1 MKFFQGKFAQ
11 LHWWMLAFTAAL
23 FLIVGLFVDLNPQ
36 VGGNFFFSSNDAAF
50 KESAKIDR
58 LFPSGSQ
65 LIVSVASPD
74 ISSTR
79 YLKRL
84 GALTQELEGV
94 PSVTSVQSLTEG
106 PKNFEDAEK
115 SPLWKRL
122 LIAENG
128 RSSNVIVF
136 VSNDENQQLIGRIEK
151 IVNKFEQKTF
161 HIQIAGAPYVA
172 EMIRRSLQHDFL
184 TFSVTSVLLFGLAS
198 WVLFRSAKLTLG
210 MLCTCTSA
218 VLVTLLVQSWFG
230 EKIGIL
236 TANLG
241 TIVFVVALSHL
252 VYMTFNWKTLASE
265 GNGEPDSLAAKA
277 WRITL
282 PASSWSMIC
291 AALGFGSL
299 LFVPAK
305 PLRELG
311 WGGTLGT
318 VVAFGCAYLMYPSFL
333 RWSGKPYSSEK
344 APAKGGASFWQGKFV
359 WVSIA
364 AVLLS
369 AGLSFGLM
377 RLNTDPSLLDYFKK
391 GIEPR
396 EGLAY
401 IDRNGGSNPFT
412 MVVAAADGSKLD
424 TKDEYEK
431 MWDLQDALQAHKEVG
446 TVISLPLLMG
456 EADRHPLAFL
466 LSWNHLLNILNEPK
480 HSRVASSFVT
490 KDRKLAAFYLRM
502 NEQKRN
508 KPRLQVVSEL
518 RKVAATHG
526 FRVALV
532 GGVYDLQ
539 GELAKMVARSLV
551 SGLLW
556 LLIFF
561 TLVAWIVARS
571 FRVAAAMIF
580 SLSLVP
586 ICILGGIG
594 LLNIPVDIISAPA
607 TNVCIG
613 MAIDSMVHL
622 IFAMRRAQREGQQGW
637 SAWVVGRQEQWR
649 GIVYSDVIIAAGFG
663 IFALSNFPP
672 TQRFGLVVLAGT
684 VIDILANLFLLPL
697 LGGAEW
703 NGVLKARKA

>member
-1 MKFFQGKFAQ
+1 MDAGAQ
-11 LHWWMLAFTAAL
+11 PAL
-23 FLIVGLFVDLNPQ
+23 FLAVSLFVDLKPQ

-58 LFPSGSQ
+58 MFPSGSQ
-65 LIVSVASPD
+65 LIVSVASPN
-74 ISSTR
+74 ISSEH
-79 YLKRL
+79 YLQRI
-84 GALTQELEGV
+84 GALTQELETV
-94 PSVTSVQSLTEG
+94 PSVTSVESLTEG
-106 PKNFEDAEK
+106 PKDFEDAEK

-122 LIAENG
+122 LIGEDG
-128 RSSNVIVF
+128 HSSNVVVF
-136 VSNDENQQLIGRIEK
+136 VSSEESRQLVSRIEA
-151 IVNKFEQKTF
+151 ITSKFDKKDF

-184 TFSVTSVLLFGLAS
+184 MFSVTSILLFGVAA
-198 WVLFRSAKLTLG
+198 WILFRSAKLTLG
-210 MLCTCTSA
+210 MLSTCTNA

-252 VYMTFNWKTLASE
+252 VYMTFNWQTLASQ
-265 GNGEPDSLAAKA
+265 GGEDADALSAKA
-277 WRITL
+277 WRVTL

-311 WGGTLGT
+311 WGGVLGT

-333 RWSGKPYSSEK
+333 AWSGKPQSKKEAS
-344 APAKGGASFWQGKFV
+344 GRGASLWEGKFV
-359 WVSIA
+359 WVSVA
-364 AVLLS
+364 AVLVS
-369 AGLSFGLM
+369 AGLSFGLT

-391 GIEPR
+391 GMQPR

-401 IDRNGGSNPFT
+401 IDRNGGSNPLT
-412 MVVAAADGSKLD
+412 LVIAAADGSKLD
-424 TKDEYEK
+424 TKEEYEK
-431 MWDLQDALQAHKEVG
+431 MWDLQDALHAHKEVG
-446 TVISLPLLMG
+446 TVISLPVLMG
-456 EADRHPLAFL
+456 EADRHTGAFL
-466 LSWNHLLNILNEPK
+466 LTWNHLLNILNEPT

-490 KDRKLAAFYLRM
+490 KDRKFAAFYLRM
-502 NEQKRN
+502 EEQKRT
-508 KPRLQVVSEL
+508 KPRLQVVDEL
-518 RKVAATHG
+518 RKVVAAHG
-526 FRVALV
+526 FRVVLV

-539 GELAKMVARSLV
+539 GELARMVARSLV

-556 LLIFF
+556 LLLFF
-561 TLVAWIVARS
+561 TVVAWIVARS
-571 FRVAAAMIF
+571 LRVAAAMIF

-622 IFAMRRAQREGQQGW
+622 VFAVRRAQREGQKGW
-637 SAWVVGRQEQWR
+637 SAWVAGRQEQWR

-663 IFALSNFPP
+663 IFAFSNFPP
-672 TQRFGLVVLAGT
+672 TQRFGLVVVAGT
-684 VIDILANLFLLPL
+684 VVDIVANLFVLPL
-697 LGGAEW
+697 LGGADW
-703 NGVLKARKA
+703 SGLWRAKKA